1 MKQIKE
7 ILIASVSLFLLGFG
21 ICMAV
26 STLFMY
32 REGEQEY
39 ETLREYVK
47 EEERKENESE
57 VQAPTPANKTTV
69 DFQALKKINSD
80 IIA

>member
-7 ILIASVSLFLLGFG
+7 ILIASVSLLLLGFG

-26 STLFMY
+26 RTFFMY

-39 ETLREYVK
+39 ETLREYVN

-57 VQAPTPANKTTV
+57 VQ
-69 DFQALKKINSD
+69 DSD
-80 IIA
+80 TGQ